1 MCQQSTSWSDDVRP
15 ASPRE
20 HGEMRSG
27 SETASTPTS
36 TVSDP
41 HPSMIRQVYPQTP
54 NGCEEC
60 LRLGTEWVHLRPC
73 LTLRARRLPQL
84 FSAPARPRGRATPSS
99 GRSNRARAGADV
111 MSTNSRSDSRE
122 LVETPDLN

>member
-1 MCQQSTSWSDDVRP
+1 MSQQRTSWSDDVRP

-41 HPSMIRQVYPQTP
+41 HLSMIRQVYPQTP

-60 LRLGTEWVHLRPC
+60 LRLGTEWVHLRLC
-73 LTLRARRLPQL
+73 LTCGHVGCCDSSPLRHAMAIRLA
-84 FSAPARPRGRATPSS
+84 FERIRPG
-99 GRSNRARAGADV
+99 
-111 MSTNSRSDSRE
+111 
-122 LVETPDLN
+122 